1 MPEGNEGFHIGP
13 FYGDFVPTPRQRT
26 ILSSLA
32 TYYSSDVQKKM
43 LAPMLSQTM
52 GTSLRALDWLVTN
65 FSKKHNVMCRDAR
78 GRPFNIHQGYKV
90 ALSVNKRRHFD
101 PFRRRTRVRVQ
112 SDSGDVLESTVGQ
125 LNFLHW
131 ASERGVLGYLDAH
144 TAVVEDEMNETT
156 RVSRQHRAARPNA
169 SRSKRG
175 ELTRAPSAPCS
186 VYRASTTVSFGA
198 VLPAPM

>member
-1 MPEGNEGFHIGP
+1 MTSGPVSFRIGP
-13 FYGDFVPTPRQRT
+13 FDGDFAPTPRQRT

-32 TYYSSDVQKKM
+32 SYYSTEVQQKL
-43 LAPMLSQTM
+43 LAPMLSQTT

-65 FSKKHNVMCRDAR
+65 FSKRHNVVCRDTR
-78 GRPFNIHQGYKV
+78 GRLFNIHQGYKV

-112 SDSGDVLESTVGQ
+112 SDRGEVLESTVGQ

-144 TAVVEDEMNETT
+144 TAVVEAEMNETT
-156 RVSRQHRAARPNA
+156 RVSRQHRATRPNA

-175 ELTRAPSAPCS
+175 ELTKAPSAPCS
-186 VYRASTTVSFGA
+186 VYRASTTVTFGA
-198 VLPAPM
+198 AR